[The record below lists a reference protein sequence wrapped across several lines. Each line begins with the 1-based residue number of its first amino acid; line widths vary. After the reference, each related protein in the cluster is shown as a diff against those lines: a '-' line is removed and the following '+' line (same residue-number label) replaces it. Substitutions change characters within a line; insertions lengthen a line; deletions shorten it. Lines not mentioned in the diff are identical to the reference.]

1 MNYTHD
7 QVLAALDQLRS
18 VPAYVEV
25 LLLKQQ
31 PKRKGERPVTPD
43 PSPQEDAGQKLIDT
57 SVADGATIE
66 GSPES
71 DPGLFEELRRWIWTA
86 TKSMA

>member
-25 LLLKQQ
+25 LSLKQQ
-31 PKRKGERPVTPD
+31 PRRRGERPVTPD
-43 PSPQEDAGQKLIDT
+43 PSPQEEAHQKLIDTSHQKLIDT
-57 SVADGATIE
+57 SVADGTTIE
-66 GSPES
+66 GAPES
-71 DPGLFEELRRWIWTA
+71 D
-86 TKSMA
+86 